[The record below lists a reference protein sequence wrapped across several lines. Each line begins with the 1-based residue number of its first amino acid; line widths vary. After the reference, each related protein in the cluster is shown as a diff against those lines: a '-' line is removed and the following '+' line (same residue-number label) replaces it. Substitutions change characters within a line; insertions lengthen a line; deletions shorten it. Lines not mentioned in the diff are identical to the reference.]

1 MTDNRTSPSEPR
13 DLAAEYALGV
23 LTGDEL
29 RKARELERTDEN
41 FRADVAR
48 WTGRL
53 APLLDEVDEVPPP
66 HSVWSVIGKRIAPS
80 PSNDNVI
87 ELGRQVAR
95 WRGLA
100 AAMTA
105 IAACLSI
112 VLLWTLPA
120 QRPQA
125 PAVPH
130 STPAPAPLVA
140 MLGDPGEGT
149 KVVASWDPAA
159 HQLVLAVPG
168 DLQADSSHSHELW
181 VIPKGGKPSSLG
193 TMPRTRQM
201 HMRLAQTLARLLES
215 GATIAI
221 SVEPRGGSPTG
232 APTGPV
238 IASGALTQA

>member
-1 MTDNRTSPSEPR
+1 MTDKRSGPAEPR

-23 LTGDEL
+23 LSGEEL
-29 RKARELERTDEN
+29 HAARELERTDET
-41 FRADVAR
+41 FRDDVAR

-53 APLLDEVDEVPPP
+53 APLLEEIDEVPPP
-66 HSVWSVIGKRIAPS
+66 SSVWGTIGKRIAPAA
-80 PSNDNVI
+80 SNDNVI

-112 VLLWTLPA
+112 VLLWTLPGG
-120 QRPQA
+120 RPEA
-125 PAVPH
+125 PGVRH
-130 STPAPAPLVA
+130 SAPAPLVA
-140 MLGDPGEGT
+140 MLGDQAAGT

-159 HQLVLAVPG
+159 QQLVLAVPG
-168 DLQADSSHSHELW
+168 NLQADDSHSHELW
-181 VIPKGGKPSSLG
+181 VIPKGGKPRSLG

-201 HMRLAQTLARLLES
+201 HMQLAQTLARLLES

-238 IASGALTQA
+238 VASGALTQA